1 LLFGWEQYFD
11 EGIKDDW
18 GKVENEKERLRANRE
33 EASTRNGRM
42 TGIEKTERERTEEL
56 GKAEG
61 RTVDSKD
68 RDTGWIKAD

>member
-1 LLFGWEQYFD
+1 
-11 EGIKDDW
+11 
-18 GKVENEKERLRANRE
+18 VRERE
-33 EASTRNGRM
+33 GRM
-42 TGIEKTERERTEEL
+42 VEKTERERTEEL